1 MEVHIY
7 KAKAGRSQVLVR
19 PALASGKQL
28 VLLNGVTRGTL
39 RAQVL
44 PILEAL
50 QKDGLSPAEFERAW
64 AGHNGA
70 HPPTAGETPF

>member
-7 KAKAGRSQVLVR
+7 KAKEGKSQVLVR

-28 VLLNGVTRGTL
+28 VLLNGVERDAI
-39 RAQVL
+39 RALLL

-50 QKDGLSPAEFERAW
+50 QQDRLQPIEF
-64 AGHNGA
+64 
-70 HPPTAGETPF
+70 